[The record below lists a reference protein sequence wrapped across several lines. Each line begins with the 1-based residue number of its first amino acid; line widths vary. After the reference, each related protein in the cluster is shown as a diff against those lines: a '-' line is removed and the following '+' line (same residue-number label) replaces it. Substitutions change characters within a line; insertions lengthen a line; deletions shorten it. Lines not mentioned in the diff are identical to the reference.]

1 MTSAVM
7 PGVVPG
13 AKSGALRFGRYAF
26 PPNRLGYCG
35 PDDHQ
40 SLFAYVSHQRT
51 DKGLVELER
60 RFEGAY
66 PYLKLI
72 AEANSIADPFD
83 DRVVEAYWIGN
94 ACLERVDAAS
104 FYESLSAR
112 FKTRMDPRA
121 FTWLSGKLVLG
132 ARPHHN
138 FHVFD
143 IYLRTGLMRDA
154 RASIAVEA
162 MDSCRISWGK
172 LVMAEGATL
181 LVERRR
187 LVLLDGKL
195 TLASPEVVR
204 VTRQIDGRGFADNA
218 QPGDHI
224 SIHWDWACEVLSPS
238 ALRRLMAATRRYMA
252 LANQTL

>member
-7 PGVVPG
+7 SGVMPGVI
-13 AKSGALRFGRYAF
+13 SGALRFGRYAF

-35 PDDHQ
+35 PDDHRT
-40 SLFAYVSHQRT
+40 LFEYVSQQRT
-51 DKGLVELER
+51 DRGLVELER
-60 RFEGAY
+60 RFDGAY
-66 PYLKLI
+66 PYLRLI
-72 AEANSIADPFD
+72 AQANGIADPFD
-83 DRVVEAYWIGN
+83 ERVVEAYWIGN

-112 FKTRMDPRA
+112 FKSRMDPRA
-121 FTWLSGKLVLG
+121 FSWLTGKLVQR

-143 IYLRTGLMRDA
+143 VYLCAGLMRDA
-154 RASIAVEA
+154 RASIAVES

-172 LVMAEGATL
+172 VAAADGAAL

-187 LVLLDGKL
+187 LVLSDGKL

-218 QPGDHI
+218 QPGGYV

-238 ALRRLMAATRRYMA
+238 ALNRLMAATRRYMA